1 MTSAAERFARLS
13 TTAKL
18 LLILTAVLL
27 PIGFAL
33 GYVAYDDIRQANGAL
48 KSQSDERAMNA
59 ARAVESL
66 IARNA
71 LALRIATNGR
81 ISAPGVDPC
90 ARARQSLTIAPA
102 VAQRFMLHSAD
113 GSPVCQVG
121 DLGDVGPLA
130 LIAPGDIQLR
140 VAPDEESVIIRAGVV
155 GGIATAALSASEI
168 RNVAISG
175 EADFDAMTIR
185 DGVREIDIVASD
197 APLARGEDRSTT
209 RWPIGN
215 GRLSID
221 LEGRVPA
228 ITAVDRLVIL
238 LPVLMWFIAALI
250 TWLVVTRLLIRPLR
264 RLQQAVGDYQPG
276 NADLE
281 LPENVGPATEIQELR
296 DAFARAVSRVEESE
310 HEMGAALDGQR
321 RLVREVHHRVKN
333 NLQVVASLLN
343 IHGRIAETDAARAAY
358 ASIGRRVGALAVVH
372 RNHFAEMEDNR
383 GIALRPLLSELVAE
397 LRGSAPDSARGLAI
411 DMDLEG
417 VHTTQDAAVSVAFLV
432 TEVVEFAMLNRPD
445 QPVEVALRRCG
456 DLTGRLTLASP
467 VLVPDDQ
474 DAPEKVQ
481 FERIIGGLAKQL
493 RSTLDRKLGRYSVDL
508 PIFPSRT
515 DGRFGRDE
523 KNS

>member
-1 MTSAAERFARLS
+1 MTSSADRFARLS

-33 GYVAYDDIRQANGAL
+33 GFVAYDGLRQANAAL
-48 KSQSDERAMNA
+48 KTQSDEHARTA

-71 LALRIATNGR
+71 LALRVAANGR
-81 ISAPGVDPC
+81 ISRPGAEPC
-90 ARARQSLTIAPA
+90 ARTQQALSIAPA
-102 VAQRFMLHSAD
+102 VAQRFVLHSAE
-113 GSPVCQVG
+113 GRPICQVG
-121 DLGDVGPLA
+121 DLGETGELPL
-130 LIAPGDIQLR
+130 LAPGDIQLR
-140 VAPDEESVIIRAGVV
+140 VAPDEDRLIIRDGVV
-155 GGIATAALSASEI
+155 GGIATTALTASEI
-168 RNVAISG
+168 R
-175 EADFDAMTIR
+175 DAVDHEEMALDSLTIH
-185 DGVREIDIVASD
+185 DGVREMPIVVSNQ
-197 APLARGEDRSTT
+197 PLGRGENRSTAN
-209 RWPIGN
+209 WPIGN
-215 GRLSID
+215 GRLSVRV
-221 LEGRVPA
+221 EGRVPG
-228 ITAVDRLVIL
+228 ITALDKLVIL
-238 LPVLMWFIAALI
+238 LPVMMWFIAALV
-250 TWLVVTRLLIRPLR
+250 TWMVVTRLLILPLR
-264 RLQQAVGDYQPG
+264 RLQRAVGAYQPG
-276 NADLE
+276 DAELE
-281 LPENVGPATEIQELR
+281 LPDNVGPATEIQGLR

-343 IHGRIAETDAARAAY
+343 IHGRAAESDAARAAY

-397 LRGSAPDSARGLAI
+397 LRASAPESARGLTI
-411 DMDLEG
+411 DLDLEG

-432 TEVVEFAMLNRPD
+432 TEVVEYAMLNRPEEL
-445 QPVEVALRRCG
+445 VEVSLRRCG
-456 DLTGRLTLASP
+456 ELTGRLTLASP
-467 VLVPDDQ
+467 VLVPDAQ

-508 PIFPSRT
+508 PIFPQR
-515 DGRFGRDE
+515 
-523 KNS
+523 N